1 MADFI
6 PPEELAK
13 LLAQGGDAAAKVRG
27 VEFAGSP
34 WWYRSGYRSCCLRAA
49 CCAELVHC

>member
-27 VEFAGSP
+27 VDHLVAP
-34 WWYRSGYRSCCLRAA
+34 RPAATCRSCRLRAV
-49 CCAELVHC
+49 CCAELMHC